1 LPKRRAGGV
10 LQQVQVHTNVSRPE
24 AGVDRAGQMAQSSGP
39 TGCGPDR
46 GSAAAARFL
55 EELDG
60 IVTHSHLLHAPTL
73 HAPTLHAPTLHAP
86 TLHAPT
92 LHAPAVR
99 SAPIPARTS
108 TIGAVLLLLATAS
121 VAHPQAAPD
130 ATDQASRLVEAGR
143 YQEAK
148 PLLLDLT
155 RREPGN
161 VRAAYLA
168 GRTLVALD
176 DPDPAAKQLERAVQR
191 EPRNAEYVLWLGRAY
206 GLQAQRAGTLR
217 QAGLARKTRETFE
230 RVLALHAENLDAR
243 GHLIE
248 FHLRAPGIVGGD
260 RRRALAYAEEIA
272 SRDPYRGALELAR
285 VHVAMNNRGGAE
297 RTLAAAVSAFPDSA
311 APRLSL
317 SMALQDAGRFDAAYD
332 VLVPLLATRRH
343 ARALFMV
350 GRIGAVSGQ
359 QLDRAERA
367 LRDYLALQPAS
378 GEPTHAAAHTRLGD
392 IMRHRGDNDA
402 ARSAYQAALRL
413 EPRYQP
419 ALDGMKQVR

>member
-1 LPKRRAGGV
+1 MHV
-10 LQQVQVHTNVSRPE
+10 
-24 AGVDRAGQMAQSSGP
+24 
-39 TGCGPDR
+39 
-46 GSAAAARFL
+46 
-55 EELDG
+55 
-60 IVTHSHLLHAPTL
+60 PTL
-73 HAPTLHAPTLHAP
+73 HAANLHAANLHAANLHAANLHAANLHAATLHVANLHVANLRAPTPHAPT
-86 TLHAPT
+86 
-92 LHAPAVR
+92 VG
-99 SAPIPARTS
+99 SAAFPVRTS
-108 TIGAVLLLLATAS
+108 AIGAVLLLLATAS
-121 VAHPQAAPD
+121 VAHPQASPD

-143 YQEAK
+143 YQDAK

-248 FHLRAPGIVGGD
+248 FHLQAPGIVGGD

-285 VHVAMNNRGGAE
+285 VHVAMNNRGAAE

-332 VLVPLLATRRH
+332 VLVPLLSTRGH

-359 QLDRAERA
+359 HLDRAERA
-367 LRDYLALQPAS
+367 LRDYLALQPAT

-419 ALDGMKQVR
+419 ALDGLKRVR